1 MTYQQFAIE
10 YLRDRGISVA
20 AYGDTKI
27 VLRGPS
33 GLKVI
38 DLGLILGN

>member
-1 MTYQQFAIE
+1 MAYQQFVIK

-33 GLKVI
+33 GLKII
-38 DLGLILGN
+38 DLGPILGS